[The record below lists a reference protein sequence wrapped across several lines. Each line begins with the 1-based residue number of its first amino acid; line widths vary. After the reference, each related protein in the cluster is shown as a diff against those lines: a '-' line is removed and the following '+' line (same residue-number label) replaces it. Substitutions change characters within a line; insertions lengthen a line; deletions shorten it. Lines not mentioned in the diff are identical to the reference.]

1 MESKNLSQGRSTVYK
16 LIMFGIVSNII
27 GLGFILIFSPIDRL
41 TWHRILYNVGYSTT
55 LGYGLFLNG
64 YVFDFFERKWID
76 WVHSP
81 ARSLLVAFTTS
92 AIGCTIVII
101 LTNVFWYGFISDI
114 SFQYFREHMMP
125 IIWMEYG
132 VFYFIALW
140 FYARSFLMQWRSE
153 VENREKLKREALA
166 LQYEALK
173 TQVNPHFLF
182 NSLNVL
188 TSLIDKDANDAKKFT
203 AELSRF
209 YRDLLQLKDKE
220 LITINDELAI
230 LRRYIYLQQI
240 RFGKNFRAEL
250 PDNIGGQAM
259 VIPLSL
265 QMLVENIFKHNVI
278 SSDQPLFLELL
289 IEENQLT
296 VTNSYQPKTVNDSP
310 SGIGI
315 QNLSERYQYLTG
327 KDVIIHQNEKLY
339 SVTLPLIYL

>member
-1 MESKNLSQGRSTVYK
+1 MDCKKKSPRESAIYK
-16 LIMFGIVSNII
+16 LIMFGIVSNVI
-27 GLGFILIFSPIDRL
+27 GLGFMLIFSPIDKL
-41 TWHRILYNVGYSTT
+41 TWGMLAYNAGYSTT

-64 YVFDFFERKWID
+64 YLFDFFERQWID

-81 ARSLLVAFTTS
+81 ARSLFVAFTTS
-92 AIGCTIVII
+92 TIGCTIVII

-114 SFQYFREHMMP
+114 SFQYFKGHMMP
-125 IIWMEYG
+125 VIWMEYG
-132 VFYFIALW
+132 VFYFIAMW
-140 FYARSFLMQWRSE
+140 FYARSFLGQWRSE

-209 YRDLLQLKDKE
+209 YRDILQLRDKE
-220 LITINDELAI
+220 LITINEELAI
-230 LRRYIYLQQI
+230 LRRYIFLQQI

-250 PDNIGGQAM
+250 PEDLAGEAM
-259 VIPLSL
+259 VIPLSV
-265 QMLVENIFKHNVI
+265 QMLVENIFKHNAI
-278 SSDQPLFLELL
+278 SSDQPLSLKLI

-296 VTNSYQPKTVNDSP
+296 VTNSYQLKTVNEPP

-315 QNLSERYQYLTG
+315 QNLTERYQYLTG
-327 KDVIIHQNEKLY
+327 KDVSIHQTEETY
-339 SVTLPLIYL
+339 SVTIPLIYL